1 VFPTYKDVGKLV
13 VTYLVLSKYFKFYFI
28 INSIMVKKITQYIIR
43 FIQRILVAVLLTL
56 IYVIGFG
63 ITALMIRIF
72 RPSVLRHNRK
82 EAVSY
87 WQDARENDG
96 LESSQRQS

>member
-1 VFPTYKDVGKLV
+1 
-13 VTYLVLSKYFKFYFI
+13 
-28 INSIMVKKITQYIIR
+28 MVKKITQHIIC

-87 WQDARENDG
+87 WQDARKNDG
-96 LESSQRQS
+96 LASSQRQS

>member
-1 VFPTYKDVGKLV
+1 V

>member
-1 VFPTYKDVGKLV
+1 
-13 VTYLVLSKYFKFYFI
+13 
-28 INSIMVKKITQYIIR
+28 MVKKITQHIIC
-43 FIQRILVAVLLTL
+43 FIQHILVAVLLTL

-96 LESSQRQS
+96 LASSQRQS